1 MNSIYLQASPWAV
14 WKMLVLEDCTEA
26 RMGRPIIAAGQSV
39 MEEGKE
45 FAQEYY
51 DAIREE
57 GLRIRRVYSRVSILM
72 SCQRESAIAAA

>member
-1 MNSIYLQASPWAV
+1 MGI
-14 WKMLVLEDCTEA
+14 LEDAGVGGPYGSEDGADT
-26 RMGRPIIAAGQSV
+26 IIAAGQSV
-39 MEEGKE
+39 MGEGKK
-45 FAQEYY
+45 FAQKCY